1 MATNYKGKKKEEE
14 PFDYGAVRQKLR
26 SGGPARLYMLRGE
39 EDYLRDDFL
48 SEIKKLCLE
57 EGTEAFNL
65 HRFRGPGL
73 DMGEFRDAVEAMPFM
88 AERTLVEVC
97 DLDVNKT
104 SGYDPEQLKAI
115 LSDLP
120 EWVTVVFLFAPGYHP
135 DGKLTAVRTI
145 RKMGV
150 DIEFTTPGEG
160 AMIKWVRQHVEA
172 LGKRIDGSTA
182 NHLLW
187 VCGSRM
193 NTLIPE
199 ITKICGAAAG
209 EEITEAD
216 IDAVAKRAPETTIF
230 ELTDA
235 LGAKDFDKAA
245 LLLADLLADRET
257 PPQKQ
262 IFWIGEQFRRLY
274 AARIAADERLPD
286 SYILDC
292 VPELAGKPYPLKI
305 LKRTCRNYSRERLA
319 RAIRLCVECDFG
331 MKDSGPDEEE
341 LMKELILRLAL
352 DKA

>member
-1 MATNYKGKKKEEE
+1 MATNYKGKKKDEE
-14 PFDYGAVRQKLR
+14 PFDYNAERKKLR

-88 AERTLVEVC
+88 AERTLVEVR

-104 SGYDPEQLKAI
+104 SGYDPELLKAI

-145 RKMGV
+145 RKVGV
-150 DIEFTTPGEG
+150 DLEFTSPGEG
-160 AMIKWVRQHVEA
+160 EMIRWVRRHVEA

-182 NHLLW
+182 SYLLF

-193 NTLIPE
+193 NALLPE
-199 ITKICGAAAG
+199 ITKISGAAAG
-209 EEITEAD
+209 EEITRTD
-216 IDAVAKRAPETTIF
+216 IDAVAKPTPETTIF
-230 ELTDA
+230 KLIDA

-245 LLLADLLADRET
+245 SLLADLLADRDE
-257 PPQKQ
+257 PPPKQ
-262 IFWIGEQFRRLY
+262 IFWIGEQYRRLY
-274 AARIAADERLPD
+274 AARIALDEHLPD

-292 VPELAGKPYPLKI
+292 CPELGRNTYGLSI
-305 LKRTCRNYSRERLA
+305 VKRTCRNYSRERLA
-319 RAIRLCVECDFG
+319 RAVRLCVECDFG

>member
-1 MATNYKGKKKEEE
+1 MANKYKNRNREES
-14 PFDYGAVRQKLR
+14 FDYGAERQKLR
-26 SGGPARLYMLRGE
+26 TGGPARLYMLRGE
-39 EDYLRDDFL
+39 EDYLRDDYL

-57 EGTEAFNL
+57 EGTEAFNH

-73 DMGEFRDAVEAMPFM
+73 DMVEFRDAVEAMPFM
-88 AERTLVEVC
+88 AERTLVEVR

-104 SGYDPEQLKAI
+104 AGYDPEQLKAI

-120 EWVTVVFLFAPGYHP
+120 EWATVVFLFAPGYHP

-145 RKMGV
+145 RKLGV
-150 DIEFTTPGEG
+150 DLEFTTPGEG
-160 AMIKWVRQHVEA
+160 DMIRWVRRRVED

-182 NHLLW
+182 SRLLW

-209 EEITEAD
+209 EEITNAD
-216 IDAVAKRAPETTIF
+216 IDAVAKKAPETTVF
-230 ELTDA
+230 ELADA
-235 LGAKDFDKAA
+235 LGEKAFEKAA
-245 LLLADLLADRET
+245 SLLADLLADRDET
-257 PPQKQ
+257 PQKQ
-262 IFWIGEQFRRLY
+262 ISWIGEQFRRLY

-292 VPELAGKPYPLKI
+292 FPELNGRPYFVRRYKNA
-305 LKRTCRNYSRERLA
+305 CRNYSRERLA

-331 MKDSGPDEEE
+331 MKDNGPDEEE

-352 DKA
+352 DTA